1 MPCHEAWG
9 WFLCAWDACNH
20 NLTNWISCYSM
31 RWCLKYRSRL
41 EKLWECFKTPTKR
54 LEFLHQAQFVLTLW
68 DSLYLNKF
76 GNWESSQHAWSSP
89 ICMERT
95 IALWTSLAIIVLST
109 ISMAKLHF
117 PGSIPALPTSSFQI
131 VSVSICFCVKTTA
144 SVNSPI
150 LSKVLK
156 TNNDFTLTIRSQGI
170 FLPRRII
177 QGAECHADSL
187 SWPTSGHLGSAAM
200 LQYQPNCFA
209 CAIIQ
214 CPSLSNNST
223 LGNPKDGSLALANIS
238 NSANFAASFSGKVLW
253 VFSVRS
259 LCGLVFSVMELRT
272 VLSKDFWFFCCWI
285 VVLLCCCCRH
295 YCFSCCWWW
304 WCCCCCYCCCCC
316 GLLLLLLLLLLFLF
330 LLLLLFLVL
339 VLVFEWQW
347 KKNELQRWS
356 LFRGLHGAP
365 FMKRQGK
372 GPTVDFTTPTKN
384 IKKFQPEKSKNW
396 IKGPFHTFP
405 TSW

>member
-1 MPCHEAWG
+1 
-9 WFLCAWDACNH
+9 
-20 NLTNWISCYSM
+20 
-31 RWCLKYRSRL
+31 
-41 EKLWECFKTPTKR
+41 
-54 LEFLHQAQFVLTLW
+54 
-68 DSLYLNKF
+68 
-76 GNWESSQHAWSSP
+76 
-89 ICMERT
+89 MERT

-144 SVNSPI
+144 SVNSHI

-223 LGNPKDGSLALANIS
+223 LGNPKDGSLALANI
-238 NSANFAASFSGKVLW
+238 AVEK
-253 VFSVRS
+253 
-259 LCGLVFSVMELRT
+259 T
-272 VLSKDFWFFCCWI
+272 
-285 VVLLCCCCRH
+285 
-295 YCFSCCWWW
+295 
-304 WCCCCCYCCCCC
+304 
-316 GLLLLLLLLLLFLF
+316 
-330 LLLLLFLVL
+330 
-339 VLVFEWQW
+339 
-347 KKNELQRWS
+347 NELQR
-356 LFRGLHGAP
+356 
-365 FMKRQGK
+365 
-372 GPTVDFTTPTKN
+372 
-384 IKKFQPEKSKNW
+384 
-396 IKGPFHTFP
+396 
-405 TSW
+405 